1 MNDVK
6 VIEVRKESGADVF
19 FVRINYLGKEY
30 SDTVSVSGL
39 EQALATLPEEKKQVR
54 EILNAYKSAIAA
66 QAIPPAVKKPIEN
79 SEPEAVQAA
88 KAKKGGK

>member
-1 MNDVK
+1 MNDAK
-6 VIEVRKESGADVF
+6 VLEVRKESGADVF

-39 EQALATLPEEKKQVR
+39 ERALATLPESKKQVR

-66 QAIPPAVKKPIEN
+66 QAIPPAAKEPVEN
-79 SEPEAVQAA
+79 SEPEPAQAA

>member
-1 MNDVK
+1 MNDAK

-39 EQALATLPEEKKQVR
+39 ERTLATLPDGKKQLR
-54 EILNAYKSAIAA
+54 EILNAYKNAIAA
-66 QAIPPAVKKPIEN
+66 QAIPPAVKKPSEN
-79 SEPEAVQAA
+79 YEPESDQAV